1 MTNNIYFKPR
11 TDKPK
16 VVITDYDYGNIN
28 VESEILEA
36 VGAEVIALQAK
47 SEEDLFGVAPSCAA
61 MINQYAK
68 IGRKTI
74 SLMERCEVIARY
86 GIGVDIVDM
95 KRPAMEFLL
104 LTYKT
109 IVLRRLQIMPF
120 PCGCPWPVSYL
131 ITIVQHMLAFG
142 NGKVVNQFSDCVGA
156 PWGLFLWEKLDK
168 L

>member
-86 GIGVDIVDM
+86 GIGHHETCISHWQVCPNLHLQLNTRRTWSAEHREPYTAATQKCTYHPSSFDLISQLNQSNPV
-95 KRPAMEFLL
+95 EFRKAC
-104 LTYKT
+104 T
-109 IVLRRLQIMPF
+109 F
-120 PCGCPWPVSYL
+120 
-131 ITIVQHMLAFG
+131 
-142 NGKVVNQFSDCVGA
+142 
-156 PWGLFLWEKLDK
+156 
-168 L
+168 